1 VNQGCFLAGPLVAL
15 SLLLL
20 PSLSDAKVKTKLSLD
35 ASAAVPL
42 TPERT
47 SPGAGGGVRFGVEL
61 DALVLSLTPE
71 IGADYHAMSGDLAPK
86 VLRGFGGA
94 RLMLGALVRP
104 GIFAHVGYGY
114 VTYGSVG
121 GVEPPSR
128 AAPSYDGGL
137 ALDLTFIPKIDL
149 GAHLGYAVVAR
160 NDDGAANG
168 FLFAGAHVAF
178 VF

>member
-1 VNQGCFLAGPLVAL
+1 VNNGRLLAGPFVAAA
-15 SLLLL
+15 LLLL
-20 PSLSDAKVKTKLSLD
+20 PSIADAKVKPKVSLD
-35 ASAAVPL
+35 ASAAIPL

-47 SPGAGGGVRFGVEL
+47 SSGAGGGVRFGVEL
-61 DALVLSLTPE
+61 DAIVLSLTPE
-71 IGADYHAMSGDLAPK
+71 IGADYHVMSGDLAPK

-114 VTYGSVG
+114 VTYGSIA
-121 GVEPPSR
+121 GVDTPSR

-149 GAHLGYAVVAR
+149 GAHLGYAVVTR
-160 NDDGAANG
+160 NDDGPANG
-168 FLFAGAHVAF
+168 FLFAGVHLAL